1 MVDMLAINRICF
13 PDFLV
18 PDVDTEN
25 TELFKSSLVRYD
37 DEGEDSPGLRFYLIF
52 ENFFSSILELV
63 TLTELTNMMQC

>member
-18 PDVDTEN
+18 PVVDTEN

-37 DEGEDSPGLRFYLIF
+37 DEGEDLGVFRCYPIPLFRIYLYQSKI
-52 ENFFSSILELV
+52 
-63 TLTELTNMMQC
+63 